1 MGMSNR
7 TLQQER
13 AVYTCPLGSIGFANG
28 GAVGGG
34 VDGILAFG
42 VENLLAGH
50 VGRGKDREKRTWAY
64 LGLFI

>member
-1 MGMSNR
+1 MWNR

-13 AVYTCPLGSIGFANG
+13 AVYTCPLRSIGFANR
-28 GAVGGG
+28 GAIGGG

-50 VGRGKDREKRTWAY
+50 AGSRGKDREKRTWA
-64 LGLFI
+64 